1 MNDDFIVGERCF
13 PPARELRQ
21 NSGATSRS
29 DRRTYGSERN
39 MTNSNS
45 TRHTPRSQI
54 RNIRFD
60 QLGNYRLPLPGIV
73 SILHRISGLLLFL
86 CLPLLLWLFEL
97 SLASERSF
105 ERFVQISQ
113 SWVARI
119 ALLALGWALLHHLC
133 AGVRFLL
140 LDLHLG
146 VDRVA
151 ALKSS
156 MAVLAVSGSL
166 TLLLAL
172 YVFGVL

>member
-1 MNDDFIVGERCF
+1 
-13 PPARELRQ
+13 
-21 NSGATSRS
+21 
-29 DRRTYGSERN
+29 

-45 TRHTPRSQI
+45 IRRTPRSPI

-60 QLGNYRLPLPGIV
+60 QLRNYRLPLAGIV

-86 CLPLLLWLFEL
+86 SLPLALWLFDL

-105 ERFVQISQ
+105 DRFVQICQ
-113 SWVARI
+113 SSVTRI

-133 AGVRFLL
+133 AGMRFLL

-146 VDRVA
+146 LDRIA
-151 ALKSS
+151 ALRSS
-156 MAVLAVSGSL
+156 MAVLAVSGFL
-166 TLLLAL
+166 TLLFAL